1 MAMSM
6 GPHQPKAGWGIRWVK
21 QALQLALASPAGF
34 LVMILGLLVAA
45 LLRGALRE
53 LGLTS
58 FGYFAGQA
66 LIAAALLPCLV
77 LTINQIMRADG
88 RGSMTLADLVDLSK
102 RIVPVAFAVL
112 GILSAISW
120 AMPPRTGPISIGEGS
135 AFGLFLGGGVKVWVL
150 AEMVCCMANPFWLGS
165 SSALRLGVS
174 EAIASHSVM
183 VMKLRVVWMTAVV
196 VTVWTSNL
204 LMSLPV
210 EILLPILYLRL
221 CWQYVAAREVLG
233 GIDENGIEEK
243 AAVPSFA

>member
-6 GPHQPKAGWGIRWVK
+6 GPHQPKAGWSVRWVK
-21 QALQLALASPAGF
+21 QALQLAIASPAGF
-34 LVMILGLLVAA
+34 LVMILALLVAA
-45 LLRGALRE
+45 LVREALRDM
-53 LGLTS
+53 GLTS
-58 FGYFAGQA
+58 FGSFIGQA

-88 RGSMTLADLVDLSK
+88 RGSMTLVELVDLSK
-102 RIVPVAFAVL
+102 RVVPVAFAVL

-120 AMPPRTGPISIGEGS
+120 AMPPRAGAASLGEGS
-135 AFGLFLGGGVKVWVL
+135 ALGLFLGGGIRVWVL

-174 EAIASHSVM
+174 EAIASHSIM

-196 VTVWTSNL
+196 VTIWTSNL

>member
-34 LVMILGLLVAA
+34 LVMLLALLGAA
-45 LLRGALRE
+45 LLRAALRE
-53 LGLTS
+53 MGLTP
-58 FGYFAGQA
+58 FGHFASQA
-66 LIAAALLPCLV
+66 MIAAGVVPFLV

-88 RGSMTLADLVDLSK
+88 RGAMTLDELAELSK

-112 GILSAISW
+112 GILCTLSW
-120 AMPPRTGPISIGEGS
+120 AMPPRPGPMAVGADTALGQ
-135 AFGLFLGGGVKVWVL
+135 FLGGGLKVWLL
-150 AEMVCCMANPFWLGS
+150 AEMVCCMANPLWLGS
-165 SSALRLGVS
+165 SSALRLGLQ
-174 EAIASHSVM
+174 EALSIHTIM
-183 VMKLRVVWMTAVV
+183 VMKVRVVWITAVI
-196 VTVWTSNL
+196 VTVWSNNL

-210 EILLPILYLRL
+210 EILLPLLYLRL

-233 GIDENGIEEK
+233 SIDENGIEEK

>member
-21 QALQLALASPAGF
+21 QALQLAIASPAGF
-34 LVMILGLLVAA
+34 LVMLLALLMAA
-45 LLRGALRE
+45 LVRAALRE
-53 LGLTS
+53 IGLPP
-58 FGYFAGQA
+58 FAHFVSQA
-66 LIAAALLPCLV
+66 MLAAALLPCLV

-88 RGSMTLADLVDLSK
+88 RGSMTLAELIELSK
-102 RIVPVAFAVL
+102 RIVPAAFVAL
-112 GILSAISW
+112 GILCTISW
-120 AMPPRTGPISIGEGS
+120 AMPPKPSAAALAEGS
-135 AFGLFLGGGVKVWVL
+135 ALGVFLAGGIKIWVL

-174 EAIASHSVM
+174 EAVASHSIM

-204 LMSLPV
+204 LMSLPA
-210 EILLPILYLRL
+210 EILLPVLYLRL

-233 GIDENGIEEK
+233 GIDENGIEER
-243 AAVPSFA
+243 AAEPSFA